1 MSGALDFDINAFM
14 SSLGT
19 PDVGATTSYDYS
31 FDPEDYRTDP
41 VDYDF
46 TDTFDADA
54 FMDIFDVGNV
64 GDSYSGSGLNLDFL
78 TDPYRDPTKFDDQ
91 GFNVDFLDDI
101 FGTSGGFDD
110 AIFSDTSSLPALLA
124 AATAQED
131 SKEGKPNA
139 FQQFLGGLLGG
150 GSSGKGDLNLGQL
163 GLALGLSSFL
173 KDRGAFKPDIA
184 PVGYQGSIPE
194 YTAIREQVTGRDDTD
209 RRPGSGGRRYFS
221 DTIYAK
227 KPEGQQPMSVEE
239 ARAKAAAQAAG
250 FMEGGSVLRDGGY
263 LQGDTDGQA
272 DLIPADIDGVQEARL
287 SHGEF
292 VLPADVVAML
302 GNGNSDAGAEA
313 LDEFMS
319 MVRTKAT
326 GTPKQQKNIDADQV
340 LMMLSKR
347 MG

>member
-1 MSGALDFDINAFM
+1 MSNFDLDAFM
-14 SSLGT
+14 DSLNSV
-19 PDVGATTSYDYS
+19 DVGYAPSYDYS
-31 FDPEDYRTDP
+31 FNPEDYRTDP

-46 TDTFDADA
+46 TDTFDTDA
-54 FMDIFDVGNV
+54 FMDIFDVGNL

-78 TDPYRDPTKFDDQ
+78 TDPYRDPIKFDDQ

-110 AIFSDTSSLPALLA
+110 AIFA
-124 AATAQED
+124 AQGD

-150 GSSGKGDLNLGQL
+150 GSGGNSALEALIGLG
-163 GLALGLSSFL
+163 GASFL
-173 KDRGAFKPDIA
+173 KDRGYLSPNIPDNT
-184 PVGYQGSIPE
+184 YQGSIPD
-194 YTAIREQVTGRDDTD
+194 YTAVREQVTGRDDTD

-227 KPEGQQPMSVEE
+227 KPEGQEPMSVEE
-239 ARAKAAAQAAG
+239 ARAAAKAQAAG
-250 FMEGGSVLRDGGY
+250 FMGGGSVLQGGGY
-263 LQGDTDGQA
+263 LQGDSDGQA

-347 MG
+347 VN

>member
-1 MSGALDFDINAFM
+1 MSKFDIDAFM

-19 PDVGATTSYDYS
+19 PDVGATTNPDYS

-46 TDTFDADA
+46 TDTFDTDA

-78 TDPYRDPTKFDDQ
+78 TDPDSYSAKFDDQ

-110 AIFSDTSSLPALLA
+110 AIFSDTSNLSALLA
-124 AATAQED
+124 AAAQED

-139 FQQFLGGLLGG
+139 LGSLARRFFPQSKGSGGRGKPGLLEMLGLLG
-150 GSSGKGDLNLGQL
+150 
-163 GLALGLSSFL
+163 ATSFA
-173 KDRGAFKPDIA
+173 KDRGMLDPDRN

-221 DTIYAK
+221 DTMYAK

-239 ARAKAAAQAAG
+239 ARAKAKAQAGG
-250 FMEGGSVLRDGGY
+250 FMEGGQVLEDGGY
-263 LQGDTDGQA
+263 LQGASDGQA
-272 DLIPADIDGVQEARL
+272 DLVPGDIDGVQEARL
-287 SHGEF
+287 SHGEY
-292 VLPADVVAML
+292 VLPADLVAIL
-302 GNGNSDAGAEA
+302 GNGNSDAGAAA
-313 LDEFMS
+313 LDDFMS
-319 MVRTKAT
+319 TVRKKAT

-340 LMMLSKR
+340 LAMLSKR
-347 MG
+347 MS